1 MLLAGDIGGTK
12 TVLALF
18 APESDALEV
27 RYELTFWNRDFDS
40 LEAVILA
47 FLKETTEPITSACFG
62 VAGPVVQGQAQITNL
77 PWVID
82 ASAIQAAFGFPQVF
96 LLNDLEAIANAIPY
110 LTAVDLVTLNEGI
123 PEPQGALAVIA
134 PGTGLGEAFLVWNG
148 RNYQAHPSEGGH
160 VSFGPTN
167 VEQVELLTYML
178 SRFNHVSVERVCSG
192 SGIPNL
198 YGSLR
203 QSGRYEEPDWLRQAL
218 VEAVDPTP
226 VISAAAIER
235 DEPICVATLNLFLDI
250 LADEAS
256 NLALKVLSTGGVYLG
271 GGIPPRIL
279 PQLQQPRFIEVFSNK
294 GRFSGLMRK
303 MPVHVIRNPKSALYG
318 AAYYGLNHPLRK
330 KKKDSV
336 S

>member
-18 APESDALEV
+18 APESNPLQTHYEV
-27 RYELTFWNRDFDS
+27 TFWNRDYTS
-40 LEAVILA
+40 LEAVITA
-47 FLKETTEPITSACFG
+47 FMRETTAPITSACFG
-62 VAGPVVQGQAQITNL
+62 VAGPVVQGRAAITNL

-82 ASAIQAAFGFPQVF
+82 ASAIQQAFDFPQVF

-110 LTAVDLVTLNEGI
+110 LTPDDLVTLNEGTV
-123 PEPQGALAVIA
+123 EAEGALAVIA

-148 RNYQAHPSEGGH
+148 RSYNAHPSEGGH

-167 VEQVELLTYML
+167 LEQVELLTYML
-178 SRFNHVSVERVCSG
+178 AKFNHVSVERVCSG

-218 VEAVDPTP
+218 VEAIDPTP
-226 VISAAAIER
+226 VIVDAAIER
-235 DEPICVATLNLFLDI
+235 NEAICVATLNLFLDI

-279 PQLQQPRFIEVFSNK
+279 PQLQQPRFMEVFTNK
-294 GRFSGLMRK
+294 GRFSELMQK

-330 KKKDSV
+330 KKKG
-336 S
+336 

>member
-18 APESDALEV
+18 ATESHTLQSQYEV
-27 RYELTFWNRDFDS
+27 TFWNRDFDS

-47 FLKETTEPITSACFG
+47 FLRETTAPITSACFG
-62 VAGPVVQGQAQITNL
+62 VAGPVVQGRAQITNL

-82 ASAIQAAFGFPQVF
+82 ATAVQDAYGFPQVF
-96 LLNDLEAIANAIPY
+96 LLNDLEAIASAVPY
-110 LTAVDLVTLNEGI
+110 LTSADLVTLNEGI

-148 RNYQAHPSEGGH
+148 RAYQAHPSEGGH

-167 VEQVELLTYML
+167 TEQMQLLTYML

-203 QSGRYEEPDWLRQAL
+203 QSGRYKEPDWLRQAL
-218 VEAVDPTP
+218 VEAIDPTP
-226 VISAAAIER
+226 VIVEAAIENN
-235 DEPICVATLNLFLDI
+235 EPICVATLDLFLDI

-256 NLALKVLSTGGVYLG
+256 NMALKVLSTGGIYLG

-279 PQLQQPRFIEVFSNK
+279 PQLQQPRFMEVFTNK
-294 GRFSGLMRK
+294 GRFSEMMQK

-330 KKKDSV
+330 KKKEAA
-336 S
+336 

>member
-18 APESDALEV
+18 ATESHALQSQYEV
-27 RYELTFWNRDFDS
+27 TFWNRDFDS
-40 LEAVILA
+40 LEAVILS
-47 FLKETTEPITSACFG
+47 FLKETAVPITNAVFG
-62 VAGPVVQGQAQITNL
+62 VAGPVVQGRAQITNL

-82 ASAIQAAFGFPQVF
+82 ATAVQQAFGFPQVF
-96 LLNDLEAIANAIPY
+96 LLNDLEAIASAIPY
-110 LTAVDLVTLNEGI
+110 LTAEDLVTLNEGV

-148 RNYQAHPSEGGH
+148 RTYQAHPSEGGH

-167 VEQVELLTYML
+167 ADQVELLNYMFPKFG
-178 SRFNHVSVERVCSG
+178 RVSVERVCSG

-198 YGSLR
+198 YACLR
-203 QSGRYEEPDWLRQAL
+203 HSGRYEEPDWLRQAL
-218 VEAVDPTP
+218 VEAIDPTP
-226 VISAAAIER
+226 VIADAAFGR
-235 DEPICVATLNLFLDI
+235 NEPICVATLNLFLDI

-256 NLALKVLSTGGVYLG
+256 NMALKVLSTGGVYLG

-279 PQLQQPRFIEVFSNK
+279 PQLQQPRFMEVFTNK
-294 GRFSGLMRK
+294 GRFSDMMWK
-303 MPVHVIRNPKSALYG
+303 MPVHVIRNPKSALFG

-330 KKKDSV
+330 KKKEAA
-336 S
+336 

>member
-18 APESDALEV
+18 ATESNQLQSHYEV
-27 RYELTFWNRDFDS
+27 TFWNRDYTS
-40 LEAVILA
+40 LEAVITA
-47 FLKETTEPITSACFG
+47 FMRETTAPITSACFG
-62 VAGPVVQGQAQITNL
+62 VAGPVVQGRAAITNL

-82 ASAIQAAFGFPQVF
+82 ASAIQQTFDFPQVF

-110 LTAVDLVTLNEGI
+110 LTPDDLVTLNEGTV
-123 PEPQGALAVIA
+123 EAESALAVIA

-148 RNYQAHPSEGGH
+148 RSYQAHPSEGGH

-167 VEQVELLTYML
+167 LEQVELLTYML
-178 SRFNHVSVERVCSG
+178 SKFNHVSVERVCSG

-218 VEAVDPTP
+218 VEAIDPTP
-226 VISAAAIER
+226 IIVDAAIER
-235 DEPICVATLNLFLDI
+235 NEAICVATLNLFLDI

-279 PQLQQPRFIEVFSNK
+279 PQLQQPRFMEVFTNK
-294 GRFSGLMRK
+294 GRFSELMQK

-330 KKKDSV
+330 KKKG
-336 S
+336 

>member
-18 APESDALEV
+18 ATESHTLQSQYEV
-27 RYELTFWNRDFDS
+27 TFWNRDFDS

-47 FLKETTEPITSACFG
+47 FLRETTAPITSACFG
-62 VAGPVVQGQAQITNL
+62 VAGPVVQGRAQITNL

-82 ASAIQAAFGFPQVF
+82 ATAVQDAYGFPQVF
-96 LLNDLEAIANAIPY
+96 LLNDLEAIASAVPY
-110 LTAVDLVTLNEGI
+110 LTSADLVTLNEGI

-148 RNYQAHPSEGGH
+148 RAYQAHPSEGGH

-167 VEQVELLTYML
+167 TEQMQLLTYML

-218 VEAVDPTP
+218 VEAIDPTP
-226 VISAAAIER
+226 VIVEAAIENN
-235 DEPICVATLNLFLDI
+235 EPICVATLDLFLDI

-256 NLALKVLSTGGVYLG
+256 NMALKVLSTGGIYLG

-279 PQLQQPRFIEVFSNK
+279 PQLQQPRFMEVFTNK
-294 GRFSGLMRK
+294 GRFSEMMQK

-330 KKKDSV
+330 KKKEAA
-336 S
+336 